1 HDAFVFATGFGRD
14 TITDFKTT
22 GSSSDV
28 LEFASEIFVDLDAAF
43 GAAHQEGAD
52 TVFSIDADTS
62 LTLRNVDLASLH
74 ADDFRFV

>member
-43 GAAHQEGAD
+43 AAADQVGDD
-52 TVFSIDADTS
+52 TVFTIDADTS
-62 LTLRNVDLASLH
+62 LILRGVQLAGL
-74 ADDFRFV
+74 AQDDFRFV